1 MTRKIMFRAI
11 RLLLHMMRPARIL
24 QTQSYLER
32 VAGIEAIFFP
42 LYNFVKMWSQ
52 LARDFNSNASK
63 FYYCSLSKQNCKL
76 LWFIAA
82 ISHLSLLNNIHET
95 CNAKYLESP
104 QAQYNW
110 WNLTFDGENKN
121 IYYKSHA
128 LISYVCATTG
138 ACATPF
144 CFFPSEGGVNGT
156 GASCIANT
164 AAGAS
169 CCRALFLATAAATS
183 FGMYFCIP
191 NMQSDLSPDK
201 LYGHA
206 SLPSA

>member
-1 MTRKIMFRAI
+1 MLPNSATVAFLSKTLNSCS
-11 RLLLHMMRPARIL
+11 LLLPSP
-24 QTQSYLER
+24 T
-32 VAGIEAIFFP
+32 
-42 LYNFVKMWSQ
+42 
-52 LARDFNSNASK
+52 
-63 FYYCSLSKQNCKL
+63 C
-76 LWFIAA
+76 
-82 ISHLSLLNNIHET
+82 HLSITSSKHAMQSSLNHHKLSIIDASLKNI
-95 CNAKYLESP
+95 
-104 QAQYNW
+104 
-110 WNLTFDGENKN
+110 TFDGENKN

-144 CFFPSEGGVNGT
+144 CFFPSEGGVNVT
-156 GASCIANT
+156 GASCMANT

-191 NMQSDLSPDK
+191 NMQSPLSPDK

>member
-1 MTRKIMFRAI
+1 MLPNSTTVAFVSKTLNSCS
-11 RLLLHMMRPARIL
+11 LLLPSPTCHFSITSRKHAM
-24 QTQSYLER
+24 QSTLNHY
-32 VAGIEAIFFP
+32 
-42 LYNFVKMWSQ
+42 
-52 LARDFNSNASK
+52 
-63 FYYCSLSKQNCKL
+63 KL
-76 LWFIAA
+76 
-82 ISHLSLLNNIHET
+82 NIIDAT
-95 CNAKYLESP
+95 L
-104 QAQYNW
+104 
-110 WNLTFDGENKN
+110 KN

-144 CFFPSEGGVNGT
+144 CFFPSEGGVNVT
-156 GASCIANT
+156 GASCMADT

-191 NMQSDLSPDK
+191 NMQSPLSPDK